1 MKRKYWYLTAIV
13 AVLSFAA
20 FGLTMK
26 PFGYQASAKVTNK
39 TGDKPPS
46 ETLVAK
52 MRKADENLRIIEK
65 TLVKIEETKVITAED
80 NGALDDNGA
89 VLAETLHEAFQEASK
104 SAQKAAETE
113 GRDGNVGDL
122 EYFETFEQDHVRRTE
137 EIVARSEKIQRGI
150 EDGTIIL
157 KDRPEEGLN
166 MAKANYNDKADK
178 NAKSTCETTSVTGA
192 KVLKPCIAPCIAQNW
207 GACATCILR
216 NVPAGIQQYNQFR
229 NCWDNC
235 RGFWKWFC
243 RAKCL
248 ATFVY
253 WIY

>member
-1 MKRKYWYLTAIV
+1 MKRKCFYLTAVI

-20 FGLTMK
+20 LGLMFK
-26 PFGYQASAKVTNK
+26 PLSYHASAKVTIK

-46 ETLVAK
+46 ETLVSK
-52 MRKADENLRIIEK
+52 MKKAEDNLRGLER
-65 TLVKIEETKVITAED
+65 TLDKIEESRVITAED
-80 NGALDDNGA
+80 NNALDNNGSA
-89 VLAETLHEAFQEASK
+89 LGEILHEAFQEASK
-104 SAQKAAETE
+104 SAQQAAETE
-113 GRDGNVGDL
+113 GREGNVADL
-122 EYFETFEQDHVRRTE
+122 EYFESFEENHVRRTE
-137 EIVARSEKIQRGI
+137 EIVVRSERIYRGI
-150 EDGTIIL
+150 EDGSIIL
-157 KDRPEEGLN
+157 KDRPQEGLT
-166 MAKANYNDKADK
+166 MAKASYNDVSDK
-178 NAKSTCETTSVTGA
+178 TACETTSATGA

-207 GACATCILR
+207 AACATCIIR